1 MERPDD
7 LVALKEAAV
16 MVGRSVSTLRAWI
29 RAGELTSF
37 REQETDPN
45 SKVLVSREAI
55 LRLAA
60 IEKPVHP
67 GGPRKAVEEN
77 PSVPEV
83 KRGDTMIA
91 GLSAERDGL
100 KALVEAQRLTI
111 SALEARC
118 RDLEQ
123 MAHQERL
130 HGQDTRDRLV
140 AAEAELQATRSLQRL
155 PWYRRLL
162 GTTG

>member
-29 RAGELTSF
+29 RGGELTSF
-37 REQETDPN
+37 REEEADPS
-45 SKVLVSREAI
+45 SKVLVSREAL

-60 IEKPVHP
+60 MEKPIHP
-67 GGPRKAVEEN
+67 GGPRKVQEETIVA
-77 PSVPEV
+77 P
-83 KRGDTMIA
+83 DTGRNERMA
-91 GLSAERDGL
+91 ASLSAERDGL

-111 SALEARC
+111 STMEARC

-130 HGQDTRDRLV
+130 HGQEMRDRLV
-140 AAEAELQATRSLQRL
+140 AAEAELQAMRGLQRL